1 MSRQFSIAF
10 DLYLQIRA
18 RVDTIVS
25 QVLQR
30 DSDDWRLKHA
40 CAACTYQLMDE
51 PDLKFR
57 LLFAMD
63 GNDSLK
69 RILRRLPEDI
79 EDATRPLVSRE
90 LPTGQ
95 VFTSSR
101 YLPREYVD
109 QFAKADSIDPP
120 LSEVSVLLYIL
131 AVVVTFRQGLRC
143 QSLCRTLEEY
153 G

>member
-1 MSRQFSIAF
+1 MF

-25 QVLQR
+25 QVLRQ

-40 CAACTYQLMDE
+40 CAACTYKLMDE
-51 PDLKFR
+51 PDLKFK

-69 RILRRLPEDI
+69 HILRRLPEDI
-79 EDATRPLVSRE
+79 EDATCPLVSRE

-101 YLPREYVD
+101 YLPCEHVD
-109 QFAKADSIDPP
+109 QFAKAGSIDPL
-120 LSEVSVLLYIL
+120 LSEVSVFLYIL
-131 AVVVTFRQGLRC
+131 AVIVTFHQGLRC
-143 QSLCRTLEEY
+143 QSLCRMLEEY